1 MASSSHPGPIGPGG
15 SSRTPPGKNVGEPWA
30 GEPHARFDGR
40 ELETEHADHGH
51 RGGTAARETG
61 GTQAPGP
68 TSQPLPPRQLPP
80 QPSSGG
86 FTFDKRLEIVTSA
99 SVGRWRGTRS
109 TGSRSAP
116 TLVIGTSI
124 GH

>member
-15 SSRTPPGKNVGEPWA
+15 SSRTPPVKNVGEPCA

-51 RGGTAARETG
+51 RGGTTVRETG

-68 TSQPLPPRQLPP
+68 TSQQLPPRQLPT
-80 QPSSGG
+80 QPSSPFPPSGDQDNKSRITETVTYGSVRAGG
-86 FTFDKRLEIVTSA
+86 
-99 SVGRWRGTRS
+99 
-109 TGSRSAP
+109 
-116 TLVIGTSI
+116 
-124 GH
+124 